1 MNFKYWELTDGQAQ
15 RWEEPTCFSASTA
28 ASPLWPEWLQFMIV
42 RLEWPGADLFSKAS
56 PELHWIHWCGSYRGR
71 WPRAGWS
78 LWLMLFIWQ
87 LVCLWSLKCPCSPS
101 TVPADTTN
109 TLGAVSVPFPLIRL
123 HSAWIIPRFQWSGQQ
138 SLSYRQGP
146 KWGPVKSKN
155 WKEIDLEGK
164 TDVIHL
170 NSRRWCL
177 GLKGP
182 LWK

>member
-1 MNFKYWELTDGQAQ
+1 MLIY
-15 RWEEPTCFSASTA
+15 
-28 ASPLWPEWLQFMIV
+28 SPI
-42 RLEWPGADLFSKAS
+42 KAS

-182 LWK
+182 LWKYWTWCLQTWVEIIKYVLVFDIDKPRKAKCTAKVLANEKSI